1 MRSIPLLLGLL
12 LSPPAHAGLAQGPF
26 TLIGSLVGGVG
37 GALLGAP
44 VYGAIDP
51 YQSDDG
57 LEWVII
63 GAPIGFGVG
72 AAIGGTVAHTLT
84 LGKHPARVLL
94 LSGAVAVV
102 GGTLLALTPMAY
114 EHFADDRLAATYVS
128 GLALSV
134 VGVPI
139 VATLTST
146 TSFKGEGY
154 APVALVPTLG
164 RRGAGAALV
173 GRF

>member
-1 MRSIPLLLGLL
+1 MRSLVLLLGML

-72 AAIGGTVAHTLT
+72 AAVGGTVAHTLT

-94 LSGAVAVV
+94 FSGAVALV

-114 EHFADDRLAATYVS
+114 EHFGDDRLAATYVG

-134 VGVPI
+134 VGVPV
-139 VATLTST
+139 VATITSV
-146 TSFKGEGY
+146 TSFKEKEE
-154 APVALVPTLG
+154 PTVALVPTVG
-164 RRGAGAALV
+164 RSGAGAALV